1 LHMKTHEYANIFPM
15 MSRKDI
21 EALSDDI
28 KAKGLL
34 DPIILLDGKI
44 LDGRNRFS
52 ACQSAGVEPEFKD
65 YGGNDP
71 LGFVVS
77 HNVERRHL
85 STTQLAQA
93 ANKVATL
100 RDGQR
105 GAGKKAAPRGAAKSQ
120 AKSQD
125 EAAKDLGVGRR
136 SVQRAKAI
144 EENAIDTL
152 KDMVDT
158 EDVDLKNAEIVSR
171 LPEAEQEKA
180 VLGGVAGVKAKAKE
194 VKQEKKEAAKQE
206 KLDRSDAMKFA
217 TMAIAQLERINRGD
231 AKKNDALNKVI
242 NYCEGRKTK

>member
-1 LHMKTHEYANIFPM
+1 MKTHEYANIFPM

-65 YGGNDP
+65 YDGDDP

-77 HNVERRHL
+77 HNIERRHL

-100 RDGQR
+100 RR
-105 GAGKKAAPRGAAKSQ
+105 GRQQSNAPRGAFKSQ

-158 EDVDLKNAEIVSR
+158 EDVDLWNAEIVSR